1 MTTAERFKIAAVVHE
16 GYIAVDE
23 AGTEAAAATAVMMRT
38 VSVAVEPPRSVVADR
53 PFLYVLHDR
62 VTGTPLFIGRVVEPS
77 AAE

>member
-1 MTTAERFKIAAVVHE
+1 
-16 GYIAVDE
+16 
-23 AGTEAAAATAVMMRT
+23 MMRT

-62 VTGTPLFIGRVVEPS
+62 VTGTPLFIGRVLEPS